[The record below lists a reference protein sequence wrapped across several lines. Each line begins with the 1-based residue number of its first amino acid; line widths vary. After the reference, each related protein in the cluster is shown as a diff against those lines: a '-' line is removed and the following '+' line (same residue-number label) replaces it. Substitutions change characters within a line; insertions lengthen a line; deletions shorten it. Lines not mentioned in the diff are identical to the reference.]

1 MKVLMAVRLGVAIA
15 TTFVAGAAVAQ
26 GPGPGGP
33 GSGPGFGE
41 HRPPMERAMRGD
53 RGRWWNNPKLVE
65 KLKLTDDQRKAM
77 DEIFQQHREKL
88 VDLRGS
94 VDKAE
99 IEMEPLVRADQ
110 PNESAVMAQIDKVAQ
125 ARAELE
131 KANARFLFELRAK
144 LTPDQWKQV
153 QEFRQN
159 HEGMRRD
166 WGNGG
171 HRPGGEKDKGGSA
184 ACRSPG
190 HAGRWAPGCRFFC
203 ADCKP
208 VALSSRHSR
217 CKQRAN
223 AVLVNTGGGRRRLL
237 PPIYLRQGMKK
248 SRGPTPSS
256 MPKACGGCQ
265 RKDNLRVGG
274 KPPPTLRNRRVARV

>member
-1 MKVLMAVRLGVAIA
+1 MKVSMAVWLGVAIA
-15 TTFVAGAAVAQ
+15 ATFVAGTAGAQ
-26 GPGPGGP
+26 GPGPGG
-33 GSGPGFGE
+33 SGPGAGFGE

-53 RGRWWNNPKLVE
+53 RGRWWNNPRLVE

-88 VDLRGS
+88 VDLHGN

-99 IEMEPLVRADQ
+99 IEMEPLVKADQ

-166 WGNGG
+166 WGNRG
-171 HRPGGEKDKGGSA
+171 HRPGGGGDKDA
-184 ACRSPG
+184 PPPPPG
-190 HAGRWAPGCRFFC
+190 P
-203 ADCKP
+203 
-208 VALSSRHSR
+208 
-217 CKQRAN
+217 
-223 AVLVNTGGGRRRLL
+223 
-237 PPIYLRQGMKK
+237 QGMLNDRDPQEN
-248 SRGPTPSS
+248 SFAPSV
-256 MPKACGGCQ
+256 
-265 RKDNLRVGG
+265 NL
-274 KPPPTLRNRRVARV
+274 

>member
-1 MKVLMAVRLGVAIA
+1 MKVLMAVRLGVAMAA
-15 TTFVAGAAVAQ
+15 TFAAGAALAQ
-26 GPGPGGP
+26 GPGAGFAQEPGG
-33 GSGPGFGE
+33 GPGFGD

-53 RGRWWNNPKLVE
+53 RGRWWNNPKIIE

-88 VDLRGS
+88 VDLRAN
-94 VDKAE
+94 VEKAE

-159 HEGMRRD
+159 HEGMRRE
-166 WGNGG
+166 WGRGERGPEGG
-171 HRPGGEKDKGGSA
+171 KDLLAPPPPPRPT
-184 ACRSPG
+184 PG
-190 HAGRWAPGCRFFC
+190 P
-203 ADCKP
+203 
-208 VALSSRHSR
+208 
-217 CKQRAN
+217 
-223 AVLVNTGGGRRRLL
+223 
-237 PPIYLRQGMKK
+237 QGMLDD
-248 SRGPTPSS
+248 RGPGENFS
-256 MPKACGGCQ
+256 A
-265 RKDNLRVGG
+265 
-274 KPPPTLRNRRVARV
+274 PTVNQ